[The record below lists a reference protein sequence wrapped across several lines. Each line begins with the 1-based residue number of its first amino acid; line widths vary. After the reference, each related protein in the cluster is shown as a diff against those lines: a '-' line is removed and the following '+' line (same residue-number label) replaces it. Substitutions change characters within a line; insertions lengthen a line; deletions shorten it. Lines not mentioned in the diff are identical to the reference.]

1 MFNDFIH
8 SEGFVFD
15 SDSDFAPVTLEV
27 IASCGTKRMETSNTS
42 HKQERTN
49 KYYQKK
55 KMFVFL
61 VTREIEISRDISSKF
76 TGRRKRSKNLLL
88 YPKVCIK
95 RLMFHSLSVTIYLW
109 HFLVFVLLRI
119 SAH

>member
-55 KMFVFL
+55 NVCVSCNKGN
-61 VTREIEISRDISSKF
+61 RNIER
-76 TGRRKRSKNLLL
+76 
-88 YPKVCIK
+88 
-95 RLMFHSLSVTIYLW
+95 
-109 HFLVFVLLRI
+109 HFQ
-119 SAH
+119 